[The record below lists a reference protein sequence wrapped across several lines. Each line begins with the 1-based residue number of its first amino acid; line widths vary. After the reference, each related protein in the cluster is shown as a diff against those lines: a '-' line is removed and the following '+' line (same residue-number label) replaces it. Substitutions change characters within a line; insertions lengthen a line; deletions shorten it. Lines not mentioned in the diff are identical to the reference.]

1 MKHMTTPG
9 EISATA
15 AVPSTA
21 EATYCPYL
29 GRREADEEPCAY
41 ATRHN
46 VCHAQPGHGNR
57 AYTRVARETQMTCC
71 LEPAGGW
78 PQCRHFLAAMAGER
92 PTLREMPGEI
102 RLSAPVRSRHRRNSR
117 WRKLRHRLARRL
129 GAIISALFV
138 LLVSALLGLLV
149 ARTVAWLW

>member
-1 MKHMTTPG
+1 MTTPV
-9 EISATA
+9 ENSPATA
-15 AVPSTA
+15 TPTA
-21 EATYCPYL
+21 PGATYCPYL
-29 GRREADEEPCAY
+29 GRREADEEPCGY

-57 AYTRVARETQMTCC
+57 SYTRVSRETQMVVC

-78 PQCRHFLAAMAGER
+78 PQCRHFLDAMAAER

-102 RLSAPVRSRHRRNSR
+102 CLSAPVRSRHRRRSR
-117 WRKLRHRLARRL
+117 WRKLRHRLTRRF
-129 GAIISALFV
+129 GVIIAGSFV
-138 LLVSALLGLLV
+138 LLISALLGLLV